1 MSETPV
7 ATHGRDLEK
16 VGVALT
22 GAAAI
27 MEVTE
32 DFTPPTV
39 TEFAEEE
46 YALPVGFRGLGL
58 RKTDG
63 APEWADEADGDALEF
78 FEDGFTIPSGLVTVT
93 CTMTLAQTSPL
104 VIELKSGID
113 ITANSGGDLDLGGNA
128 KRYVLY
134 TEEVYRTA
142 GGGTL
147 IERRMA
153 EVTVQSVSHQRPERG
168 EVRGHE
174 VVFAAGRST
183 LFGGTH
189 MRYAL
194 VPVAAA

>member
-7 ATHGRDLEK
+7 AHGRDLEK

-32 DFTPPTV
+32 DFTPPAV
-39 TEFAEEE
+39 AEFAAEA
-46 YALPVGFRGLGL
+46 YTLPAGFRGLGL

-63 APEWADEADGDALEF
+63 APEWSDEADGDALEF
-78 FEDGFTIPSGLVTVT
+78 FEDGYTIPSGLVTVT
-93 CTMTLAQTSPL
+93 CTMILAQTSPL
-104 VIELKSGID
+104 IIELKTGVD
-113 ITANSGGDLDLGGNA
+113 ISTANGGDLDLGGNA
-128 KRYVLY
+128 KRYLLY

-147 IERRMA
+147 IERRLA
-153 EVTVQSVSHQRPERG
+153 EATVQSVTHQKPERG

-174 VVFAAGRST
+174 VTFAVGRST
-183 LFGGTH
+183 LLGGRH
-189 MRYAL
+189 VRYAL